1 MMLILGGIA
10 VVILVI
16 IIGKLE
22 KRVYFCNWSSPDTV
36 SCRNDKFLKQVF
48 AVGDIKLCLLS
59 W

>member
-22 KRVYFCNWSSPDTV
+22 KRVYFYNCSPPDTV

-48 AVGDIKLCLLS
+48 AVSNIKQSLLS